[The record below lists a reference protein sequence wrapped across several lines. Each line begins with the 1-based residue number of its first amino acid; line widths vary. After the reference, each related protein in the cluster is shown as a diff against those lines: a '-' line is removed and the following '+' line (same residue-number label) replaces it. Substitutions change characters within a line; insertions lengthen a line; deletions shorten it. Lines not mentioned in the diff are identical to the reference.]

1 MTTRPATLACV
12 AGLALM
18 LAGCKVDWV
27 REHPLGCRLDEQS
40 ALRDTLYFGR
50 SIPGGSEVDAS
61 AWQRFENEVLAP
73 AFPRGY
79 SVLDAAG
86 HWRGN
91 DGAVVAEASRIV
103 IVVHGDDAA
112 SESALRAIVARYRG
126 MFRQESV
133 LRERTTV
140 CATF

>member
-1 MTTRPATLACV
+1 MTVRPAVLACV
-12 AGLALM
+12 AGLTLM
-18 LAGCKVDWV
+18 LAGCKLDWV
-27 REHPLGCRLDEQS
+27 REHPLGCRLDEQG

-50 SIPGGSEVDAS
+50 SIPGGGEVDTD
-61 AWQRFENEVLAP
+61 AWQRFESDVLAP

-91 DGAVVAEASRIV
+91 DGTLVSEASRIV

-112 SESALRAIVARYRG
+112 SEAALRRLIARYRE
-126 MFRQESV
+126 MSRQESV
-133 LRERTTV
+133 LRERVAV